1 MKREDLA
8 ELLARAMEFMEAPE
22 SFSDSD
28 RKDLH
33 EEFTEMLA
41 ELAKDRQSGS
51 GTYKITTNVRY
62 DDKTKDRARVL
73 FGDVVAL
80 SAEIDD
86 DSDGCGEG
94 YGCGYNGGSGF
105 GHGSSYGDG
114 QGSGHGYG
122 YGYGHGYS
130 SVYGYGSG
138 SGDGYGLGYGSVYGD
153 GDGYGE
159 EIS

>member
-41 ELAKDRQSGS
+41 ELAKDRQSGP

-62 DDKTKDRARVL
+62 DDETKDRARVL

-86 DSDGCGEG
+86 DGDG

-105 GHGSSYGDG
+105 GHGSTYGDG
-114 QGSGHGYG
+114 QGSGYGYG

-138 SGDGYGLGYGSVYGD
+138 SGDGYGLGYGSDSGD
-153 GDGYGE
+153 GE
-159 EIS
+159 ETQ